1 MGVYMDNYK
10 DKYDNIV
17 SKLLEL
23 VAKERELDKAEKE
36 LEVNLEKTKICS
48 DELSKLVGKI
58 YEMKHSV
65 VSKKSLKCM
74 NRALLFSLI
83 SGLVFV
89 YIGVNFLPSLWLVIV
104 YIILNII
111 AHHNIYIKKV
121 NDKDYM
127 VSELEQSLEYR
138 ELVEQKDLKRQE
150 LNDLTNEEEMLN
162 ELIIDLYLETEYLHT
177 MIYGFIDEEE
187 IQRGIDEA
195 LKKGKEL
202 EIKYAESRGLVK
214 RRIKK
219 NID

>member
-1 MGVYMDNYK
+1 MDNYK
-10 DKYDNIV
+10 DKYDNII

-23 VAKERELDKAEKE
+23 VDKERELDKAEKE
-36 LEVNLEKTKICS
+36 LEVNIEKTKICS

-65 VSKKSLKCM
+65 ISKKSSKCM
-74 NRALLFSLI
+74 SRALLFSLI
-83 SGLVFV
+83 SALVLVYVFV
-89 YIGVNFLPSLWLVIV
+89 NFGFNLTFVLL
-104 YIILNII
+104 YFCLNII

-127 VSELEQSLEYR
+127 FGELEQSLEYR

-150 LNDLTNEEEMLN
+150 LDDLTNEEEMLN
-162 ELIIDLYLETEYLHT
+162 ELITDLYLETEYLHT
-177 MIYGFIDEEE
+177 MIYEFIDEEE

-202 EIKYAESRGLVK
+202 EIKYAESKGLVK
-214 RRIKK
+214 RRSRKT
-219 NID
+219 NN